1 MDKIRVTPTT
11 LRRLLQNADDYAAEM
26 MAIATPEQI
35 ESVRHQNDLF
45 DRELE
50 ICPNCNQESVRKS
63 ETCEFC
69 GQDKLPF

>member
-35 ESVRHQNDLF
+35 ESVRRQNDLF
-45 DRELE
+45 DRGVE
-50 ICPNCNQESVRKS
+50 ICLICGRESLRES
-63 ETCEFC
+63 EICEHC